1 MTKIVID
8 ADELCS
14 VDEAAE
20 QLGRG
25 VATIWRY
32 IRDKKITVLRLGN
45 RTLIPVTEIERIKKA
60 TDGEAVA

>member
-1 MTKIVID
+1 MAKIVID
-8 ADELCS
+8 ADELYS

-20 QLGRG
+20 KLGRG

>member
-1 MTKIVID
+1 MAKIVID
-8 ADELCS
+8 ADELYS
-14 VDEAAE
+14 VDEAASK
-20 QLGRG
+20 LGRG

>member
-1 MTKIVID
+1 MAKIVID
-8 ADELCS
+8 ADELYS

-20 QLGRG
+20 KLGRG

-32 IRDKKITVLRLGN
+32 IRDRKITVVRLGN